1 MPLWNSSV
9 DDRWSSLGLWRE
21 RPDQLL
27 RFLQPQRQ
35 FFTLKR
41 YGGHQDGSYLLPD
54 LDAWQG
60 ERLEAVYSAGVG
72 NKKEFED
79 ELLRTKGIKS
89 YLLDKS
95 SSAETIRTPMYPG
108 QILEQRWLSQSSSS
122 DSLTLER
129 WVMTR
134 SPGAKRNLILSVDIE
149 GAEWTSLAQAS
160 TDVLNRFAIIVIE
173 LHRMQDCGSPAIFRT
188 RIAPMLRKL
197 FANHTPIHAAPN
209 NCCGTTMLPSL
220 GIAMPRTLEV
230 TLVHNEDLPQVSISN
245 ADTSVPHLD
254 DNFQNQPSKPPLFL
268 VGQWWEQGSNEGGKF
283 RRREALRDWRK
294 SGDATQNG
302 RLVDDFGDSFV
313 IEPLRRWLSCI
324 STVRLTSPTL
334 TKIDMFG
341 ITLRGRKSPAFF
353 AGIVLLFAKQKGYPG
368 RFFRLQVL
376 VRDVEGIGRLR
387 FHAPMG
393 SKELSNVL
401 VFILGA
407 PIESIEKV
415 EAIGR

>member
-1 MPLWNSSV
+1 MSLWNSSV
-9 DDRWSSLGLWRE
+9 DDRWSTLGLWRE

-27 RFLQPQRQ
+27 SFLQPQRQ

-41 YGGHQDGSYLLPD
+41 YGGHEDGSYLLPD

-60 ERLEAVYSAGVG
+60 EHLEAVYSAGVG

-79 ELLRTKGIKS
+79 ELLRAKGIKS

-108 QILEQRWLSQSSSS
+108 QILEQKWLSQSGSS

-129 WVMTR
+129 WVMER
-134 SPGAKRNLILSVDIE
+134 SPGNKRNLILSVDIE
-149 GAEWTSLAQAS
+149 GAEWTSLAQAA
-160 TDVLNRFAIIVIE
+160 TEILNRFAIIVIE
-173 LHRMQDCGSPAIFRT
+173 LHRMQDCGNPAVFRT

-197 FANHTPIHAAPN
+197 FANHTAIHAAPN
-209 NCCGTTMLPSL
+209 NCCGTTMLSSL

-230 TLVHNEDLPQVSISN
+230 TLVHNEELPQVSISN

-283 RRREALRDWRK
+283 RRRAALRDWRK

-302 RLVDDFGDSFV
+302 RVVDDFGDSFV
-313 IEPLRRWLSCI
+313 IAPLRRWLSGI
-324 STVRLTSPTL
+324 STVRLTSLTL
-334 TKIDMFG
+334 AKIDMLG
-341 ITLRGRKSPAFF
+341 ITLRSRESPDFF
-353 AGIVLLFAKQKGYPG
+353 AGLVVVVAKQENYP
-368 RFFRLQVL
+368 FRLFRIQAL
-376 VRDVEGIGRLR
+376 VRDVKGIGRLR
-387 FHAPMG
+387 FHTPMG
-393 SKELSNVL
+393 SKEWSNVL

-407 PIESIEKV
+407 PIECIEKV